1 MVRPVKSQVEA
12 RNMLLKMRTCKK
24 QGYPAEP
31 RGWQAGC
38 MDSCGDSVT
47 QEDSPQAV
55 LEPDVRASPG

>member
-1 MVRPVKSQVEA
+1 M
-12 RNMLLKMRTCKK
+12 
-24 QGYPAEP
+24 AEP